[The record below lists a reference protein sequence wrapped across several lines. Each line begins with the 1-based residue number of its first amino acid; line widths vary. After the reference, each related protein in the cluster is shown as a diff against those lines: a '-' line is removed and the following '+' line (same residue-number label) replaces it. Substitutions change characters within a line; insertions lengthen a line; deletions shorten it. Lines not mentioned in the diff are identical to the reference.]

1 MCNLPKRGVRKRA
14 WYWSLGTLWCT
25 WLAGSFPALSAQVSS
40 FNAGDSSWHLGTI
53 AIGNLDSTPDLEI
66 VVPYRDSSGNWFL
79 DAFKFTGQ
87 RLPGF
92 PYLAGG
98 AEINVSPT
106 LYDLDGDGRDEILF
120 TRGNHVIALRG
131 DGSVLWSNTVNS
143 ANYVPDGG
151 YQTITGGFYWYPSG
165 AWMPH
170 LPDTAVFSSQVSPPV
185 VMDLS
190 GNGTP
195 EVITAWKI
203 QPDPS
208 GGGQDYNPFI
218 FPIFGVGE
226 WGTMGETW
234 SGGIVT
240 LDART
245 GSQTFVYHLHH
256 LVESGLAVGRPNQT
270 GPLNIY
276 ELNDSDSVVCFDKSK
291 PFGLWGKGM
300 LHRQFGKNQR
310 LMSGSYLYPI
320 DIYTADING
329 DGLDE
334 VLVAGTEL
342 SSLWQPNETILDND
356 GAILWRRWLPQ
367 ISIGNNFGWLNP
379 ACLIPCNPDHDNHAD
394 VLGFNHSY
402 EITFRYW
409 NGVELVD
416 RPGWPKNFYPL
427 LPTPPVVG
435 DVDGDGQEEIV
446 IGTYNPSTTPSSGNL
461 QVFALDGTLKQSVA
475 VPGGIKHI
483 PALAPVEG
491 NGRLDVIYRSTAG
504 QVYVQNFGAT
514 GTNLVSWATHRGN
527 MHRDGNCT
535 TSLYPPGT
543 PMVTNRASGFG
554 RATFGWRTP
563 APAQLF
569 RIFRA
574 SRPSG
579 PFQHIATFTGDVNSF
594 TDYGLQA
601 GWQYVYEVAAVYAS
615 NTVHSV
621 PFAITPLLNN
631 NLVANPGFEGNEN
644 CRWDKWFTGSVE
656 MTNMLVSTNVA
667 HSGTRSM
674 RIALQNQGDNST
686 VAQYNQYGIPDSTI
700 YTTPGGFYSY
710 GAYLKT
716 ESMTQPSEQWMEW
729 SSTKTGYNTNSRPVL
744 PDPYYYTPHLIAPAG
759 SNPWTYVNRTFQLP
773 AGFPN
778 VELRHRY
785 SIAAPGSGSVY
796 LDDVFFRQIPAPS
809 ATNWNTL
816 IAFGST
822 WRYFTNSAPTNWFAT
837 NYNDSA
843 WPVAPAKF
851 GNGSGPNNI
860 VTLLPQ
866 LRPAYY
872 FRKQFTA
879 NSAAIEELL
888 LSATCTDVSVSAIYP
903 LRIFFNGTEVKATI
917 DVVTMQ
923 GNEVRYFDLTP
934 FASLIQPGTNLIA
947 VQLGNC
953 WSDYDDIAFD
963 ISLKAITCDS
973 GLGRLNFQFTSG
985 NNPIVTAVTALNS
998 VWSLESSDQAPGAGW
1013 QLMQTFTNST
1023 GGTQSFQDTGQNGRR
1038 APGQTAS
1045 RVYRLIPF

>member
-1 MCNLPKRGVRKRA
+1 MCSAAKRSVRKRA
-14 WYWSLGTLWCT
+14 CYWSLGTLWYT
-25 WLAGSFPALSAQVSS
+25 WLAGAFLAAAAQVSS
-40 FNAGDSSWHLGTI
+40 FQAGDSSWHLGTL
-53 AIGNLDSTPDLEI
+53 ATGNLDGSPDLEI

-79 DAFKFTGQ
+79 DAFRFNGQ
-87 RLPGF
+87 RLHGF
-92 PYLAGG
+92 PYSAG
-98 AEINVSPT
+98 ADEINVSPT

-120 TRGNHVIALRG
+120 TRGNHVVALRG
-131 DGSVLWSNTVNS
+131 DGSVMWSNTVNS
-143 ANYVPDGG
+143 ANYVPNGG
-151 YQTITGGFYWYPSG
+151 YQTVTGGFYWYPSG
-165 AWMPH
+165 AWMAH
-170 LPDTAVFSSQVSPPV
+170 LPDNAIFSSQVSPPV

-190 GNGTP
+190 GTGKP

-203 QPDPS
+203 QPDPT

-218 FPIFGVGE
+218 FPIFGVGQ

-240 LDART
+240 FDAGT
-245 GSQTFVYHLHH
+245 GSQSFVYHLHH
-256 LVESGLAVGRPNQT
+256 LVESGLAIGRPELS
-270 GPLNIY
+270 GSLNIY

-300 LHRQFGKNQR
+300 LHGQFGKNQR
-310 LMSGSYLYPI
+310 LMTGSYLYPI

-329 DGLDE
+329 DGRDE

-342 SSLWQPNETILDND
+342 SSMWQPNETILDND
-356 GAILWRRWLPQ
+356 GAILWRRWLPHVTFT
-367 ISIGNNFGWLNP
+367 NNFGWLNP
-379 ACLIPCNPDHDNHAD
+379 ASLIPCNPDHDNHVD

-409 NGVELVD
+409 DGVELED

-446 IGTYNPSTTPSSGNL
+446 IGTYNPSATPSSGNL
-461 QVFALDGTLKQSVA
+461 QVFALDGTLKQNLA

-483 PALAPVEG
+483 VALAPVEG

-527 MHRDGNCT
+527 MHRDGNCL
-535 TSLYPPGT
+535 TSLYPQGT
-543 PMVTNRASGFG
+543 PMVTNRTSGFEWAG
-554 RATFGWRTP
+554 FSWTTP
-563 APAQLF
+563 APPQLF
-569 RIFRA
+569 RIYRA
-574 SRPSG
+574 HQPSG

-594 TDYGLQA
+594 VDHGLRN

-615 NTVHSV
+615 NTVRSA

-631 NLVANPGFEGNEN
+631 NLVANAGFERNEN
-644 CRWDKWFTGSVE
+644 CRWDKWYTGSIE

-674 RIALQNQGDNST
+674 RIVLQNQGNNST

-700 YTTPGGFYSY
+700 YTTPGAFYSY
-710 GAYLKT
+710 GAYMKT
-716 ESMTQPSEQWMEW
+716 ESMTQPSEHWIEW
-729 SSTKTGYNTNSRPVL
+729 SSTKTGYNTNSRPTL
-744 PDPYYYTPHLIAPAG
+744 PDPFYYTPHFVAPAG
-759 SNPWTYVNRTFQLP
+759 SSAWTYVNRTFKLP

-785 SIAAPGSGSVY
+785 TIAAPGSGSVY
-796 LDDVFFRQIPAPS
+796 LDDLFLRQIPAPS

-816 IAFGST
+816 IPFGST
-822 WRYFTNSAPTNWFAT
+822 WRYFTNSLATNWYTT
-837 NYNDSA
+837 NYSDSA
-843 WPVAPAKF
+843 WPAAPAKF
-851 GNGSGPNNI
+851 GNGSGPSNI
-860 VTLLPQ
+860 VTRLPQ
-866 LRPAYY
+866 CLPAYY
-872 FRKQFTA
+872 FRKSFDVDGVDIQ
-879 NSAAIEELL
+879 ELL
-888 LSATCTDVSVSAIYP
+888 LSATCTDVSVAAIYP
-903 LRIFFNGTEVKATI
+903 LRVFLNGTEVKATI

-923 GNEVRYFDLTP
+923 GNETRSFDLTP
-934 FASLIQPGTNLIA
+934 FASLLQPGTNLIA
-947 VQLGNC
+947 VRLGNC

-963 ISLKAITCDS
+963 LSLKAIRANPAAQR
-973 GLGRLNFQFTSG
+973 LGFSFPQG
-985 NNPIVTAVTALNS
+985 NNPTVTASTPQDS
-998 VWSLESSDQAPGAGW
+998 VWSLQSSDQAPDANW
-1013 QLMQTFTNST
+1013 QLMQVFTNST
-1023 GGTQSFQDTGQNGRR
+1023 GGPQSFQDMGQNGRR
-1038 APGQTAS
+1038 APAQTAS